1 MDKDQ
6 EDFLSYWFSGYANG
20 LEQMD
25 ESARDT
31 LLRACGLACGQ
42 SYTIQVFREAY
53 TRSTNLNEFLAELA
67 QVFPASK
74 YERTA
79 EDKISVSYAQCGCD
93 LVRLG
98 WVKSPIQ
105 CKCSVYNLQ
114 QNFTHALQKPVQ
126 VRLLSSILGGAETC
140 EFEVTLSS

>member
-6 EDFLSYWFSGYANG
+6 ENFLSYWFSGYANG

-25 ESARDT
+25 ESAQDT
-31 LLRACGLACGQ
+31 LLRACGLACGR
-42 SYTIQVFREAY
+42 SYTFQVFAEAFA
-53 TRSTNLNEFLAELA
+53 RSANLDEFLTELA
-67 QVFPASK
+67 RVFPASK
-74 YERTA
+74 YERVA
-79 EDKISVSYAQCGCD
+79 VDKIKVSIAQCGCD

-114 QNFTHALQKPVQ
+114 QNFAHVLQKPVQ
-126 VRLLSSILGGAETC
+126 VRLLSSILGGAEIC
-140 EFEVTLSS
+140 EFEVILSS

>member
-1 MDKDQ
+1 MDSDQ
-6 EDFLSYWFSGYANG
+6 EDFLRYWFSGYANA

-25 ESARDT
+25 ESAQDT
-31 LLRACGLACGQ
+31 LLRACGLACGR
-42 SYTIQVFREAY
+42 SYTFQAFAEAY
-53 TRSTNLNEFLAELA
+53 ARSANLDEFLLELA
-67 QVFPASK
+67 QVFPASR
-74 YERTA
+74 YERVTA
-79 EDKISVSYAQCGCD
+79 DKIKVSIAQCSCD

-114 QNFTHALQKPVQ
+114 QNFAHALQKTVQ

-140 EFEVTLSS
+140 EFEVILSS

>member
-6 EDFLSYWFSGYANG
+6 EDFLAFWFSGYINS

-25 ESARDT
+25 ESAQET

-42 SYTIQVFREAY
+42 SYTIQVFQGARAKGAD
-53 TRSTNLNEFLAELA
+53 LDEFLAELDRK
-67 QVFPASK
+67 FPASK
-74 YERTA
+74 YERIT
-79 EDKISVSYAQCGCD
+79 EDKIRVTYAQCGCD

-114 QNFTHALQKPVQ
+114 QNFAHALQKPVQ

>member
-1 MDKDQ
+1 LDKDQ

-20 LEQMD
+20 LEKID
-25 ESARDT
+25 ESAQDT
-31 LLRACGLACGQ
+31 LLRACGLACGR
-42 SYTIQVFREAY
+42 SYTFQVFAEAFA
-53 TRSTNLNEFLAELA
+53 RSANLDEFLAELA

-98 WVKSPIQ
+98 WVKSPVQ
-105 CKCSVYNLQ
+105 CKCSTYNLQ
-114 QNFTHALQKPVQ
+114 QNFASALQKPVQ
-126 VRLLSSILGGAETC
+126 VKLLSSILGGAETC

>member
-6 EDFLSYWFSGYANG
+6 ENFLSYWFSGYANG

-25 ESARDT
+25 ESAQDT

-42 SYTIQVFREAY
+42 SYTFQVFAEAY
-53 TRSTNLNEFLAELA
+53 ARSANLDEFLLELG
-67 QVFPASK
+67 QVFPPSR
-74 YERTA
+74 YERVA
-79 EDKISVSYAQCGCD
+79 ENKIKVNIAQCGCD
-93 LVRLG
+93 LIRLG

-114 QNFTHALQKPVQ
+114 QNFAHALQKPVQ
-126 VRLLSSILGGAETC
+126 VRLLSSILGGADAC

>member
-6 EDFLSYWFSGYANG
+6 ENFLSYWFSGYANG

-25 ESARDT
+25 ESAQDT

-42 SYTIQVFREAY
+42 SYTFQVFAEAFAH
-53 TRSTNLNEFLAELA
+53 SANLDEFLAELA

-74 YERTA
+74 YERIA
-79 EDKISVSYAQCGCD
+79 ENKVSVSYAQCGCD

-114 QNFTHALQKPVQ
+114 QNFAHALQKPVQ
-126 VRLLSSILGGAETC
+126 VELLSSILGGAETC
-140 EFEVTLSS
+140 EFEVTLTS